1 MNIFLQRRLLIWG
14 IIALIVLNVSV
25 ITAFWWG
32 RPGKRPGPPA
42 HHKLHRMLTERLNL
56 SSGQQR
62 QFRDA
67 QKGHF
72 EDIRESQNQLRTL
85 KHRLF
90 RQVLS
95 EDVDSTK
102 IEALTK
108 AIGERQAEIDRKTFS
123 HFRELRA
130 LCTPD
135 QREKLNQL
143 FDEVLR
149 MMSPRHRPPHP
160 PRKQNR

>member
-1 MNIFLQRRLLIWG
+1 MNVTAEFPPPMDVKPLTTNFACEISGVNLWERQSEATYE
-14 IIALIVLNVSV
+14 AL
-25 ITAFWWG
+25 
-32 RPGKRPGPPA
+32 
-42 HHKLHRMLTERLNL
+42 
-56 SSGQQR
+56 
-62 QFRDA
+62 RDA
-67 QKGHF
+67 FSTHALMVF
-72 EDIRESQNQLRTL
+72 R
-85 KHRLF
+85 

-102 IEALTK
+102 IDALTK

-160 PRKQNR
+160 PRRQNR